1 MSKKCA
7 PEAFMPQPLPRA
19 ELSDTPIKLCNEI
32 SRIFR
37 CKMRESG
44 DGEGVMSQQGAR
56 LVLALLVIS
65 DGRSQRELA
74 EITHLRP
81 PTVSI
86 ILKRM
91 ADEGMVEIK
100 SSEKDMRVKYV
111 YLTEYGRE
119 ADRQNIEKIKA
130 VDADGLRG
138 LTAEEVETLMH
149 LLCKIRDN
157 LLEEKK

>member
-1 MSKKCA
+1 MSKKRA
-7 PEAFMPQPLPRA
+7 SVLPPNPPPRA

-32 SRIFR
+32 SRIFHG
-37 CKMRESG
+37 KMRENG
-44 DGEGVMSQQGAR
+44 DCEGVMSQQGAR

-74 EITHLRP
+74 KITHLRP
-81 PTVSI
+81 PTVSV

-100 SSEKDMRVKYV
+100 PSETDMRVKYV

-119 ADRQNIEKIKA
+119 TDRRNIEKIKA
-130 VDADGLRG
+130 VDAASMRG
-138 LTAEEVETLMH
+138 LTPNEAETLMR
-149 LLCKIRDN
+149 LLYKIRAN
-157 LLEEKK
+157 LLEEEK

>member
-1 MSKKCA
+1 MSKKYVSA
-7 PEAFMPQPLPRA
+7 TPPPPPPRA

-32 SRIFR
+32 SRIFHG
-37 CKMRESG
+37 KMREN
-44 DGEGVMSQQGAR
+44 GECEGIMSQQGAR
-56 LVLALLVIS
+56 LVLALLVLS

-81 PTVSI
+81 PTVSV

-100 SSEKDMRVKYV
+100 PSKTDMRVKYV

-119 ADRQNIEKIKA
+119 TDRKNIEKIKT
-130 VDADGLRG
+130 VDAAGLRG
-138 LTAEEVETLMH
+138 IGADERDTLMH
-149 LLCKIRDN
+149 LLYKIRAN
-157 LLEEKK
+157 LLEEE